1 MSLGS
6 KSVPDLLLEVHYVI
20 WGFEEKQHVALITL
34 DTVQLETLREKA
46 VDLNLGSWRCGEQH
60 V

>member
-1 MSLGS
+1 M
-6 KSVPDLLLEVHYVI
+6 
-20 WGFEEKQHVALITL
+20 GFEEKQHVALITL